1 MQEAA
6 VSVKCN
12 GIPKTAVA
20 FTAPLRLLPT
30 VGFLAGMGI
39 GRLPPVF
46 STSEHNK

>member
-1 MQEAA
+1 MRA
-6 VSVKCN
+6 VVVSEKCN

-20 FTAPLRLLPT
+20 FPAPLKLPPI
-30 VGFLAGMGI
+30 VGLVADMGI